1 MATRK
6 EKLEQFN
13 RDNILVAAGE
23 LFEKKGIG
31 KTTMDEI
38 AKVADYSKSTVYVY
52 FKNKEEI
59 FGTLVNKAGLELAEE
74 VKQIV
79 DSSTKPEKAF
89 SEIGFKL
96 YEFHIRYG
104 DYLETMVKADR
115 LGMAEASLLYE
126 IERLVEMYEPK
137 KRKKTESSK
146 ARAMY
151 LWTGLTGIVL
161 SSSKRSAYLQELGID
176 LREFLETS
184 FVKLYKGVRD

>member
-74 VKQIV
+74 VELIV

-89 SEIGFKL
+89 AEIGLKIN
-96 YEFHIRYG
+96 EFHIRYG
-104 DYLETMVKADR
+104 DYFETMTKALDI
-115 LGMAEASLLYE
+115 GAAENKLISE
-126 IERLVEMYEPK
+126 IERLVDKHEAK
-137 KRKKTESSK
+137 KRKKIDSSR

-151 LWTGLTGIVL
+151 LWTGLAGIVL
-161 SSSKRSAYLQELGID
+161 LGSRRAAYLKDIGLDEIS
-176 LREFLETS
+176 FLEDS
-184 FVKLYKGVRD
+184 FVKLYKGVRN